1 MKRLFK
7 IAGIVSASTIVA
19 FILFIYLYESKA
31 SLFEKHSH
39 KDLASILTPHFQIS
53 KPPGDGPF
61 PAVIR
66 FPGGSGSA
74 FLPNGDICLVDV
86 NWADYFVSLGYA
98 CILVDSYTGRGYST
112 GSKFG
117 VPERSGDVLAA
128 LTEVSKLPFVK
139 PDQLVIMGHSHGGW
153 AIMSLLAMDLNKKL
167 PPNLS
172 AYSAKSMVGVKGA
185 IVLYPYCPGLD
196 SGGND
201 WNNSIKT
208 LVLMGGKDRLTKA
221 CLRTLSILKEKNKP
235 VTFHVYPSA
244 YHSYDESP
252 EDFKKISEW
261 FEDAKPPDL
270 EATADSRER
279 IKNFLSDVFSQ
290 P

>member
-7 IAGIVSASTIVA
+7 IAGIVSASIVII
-19 FILFIYLYESKA
+19 FISLIYFCDGEILRLNKYTHEELA
-31 SLFEKHSH
+31 SL
-39 KDLASILTPHFQIS
+39 LTPHFQIS

-74 FLPNGDICLVDV
+74 FLPNGDICLADV

-98 CILVDSYTGRGYST
+98 CILVDSYTGRN
-112 GSKFG
+112 FM
-117 VPERSGDVLAA
+117 VRERSGDVLTAIV
-128 LTEVSKLPFVK
+128 EVRKLPFVN
-139 PDQLVIMGHSHGGW
+139 PNQLAIMGHSLGGE
-153 AIMSLLAMDLNKKL
+153 AIMTLLATDLNKKL
-167 PPNLS
+167 PSNLS
-172 AYSAKSMVGVKGA
+172 TSSVQAMAGVKGA
-185 IVLYPYCPGLD
+185 ILLYPVCSFLD
-196 SGGND
+196 SGGNN

-261 FEDAKPPDL
+261 FKDAKPPDL

-279 IKNFLSDVFSQ
+279 IKHFLSDVFSQ